1 MRRLQFDTC
10 SFISE
15 YHQAVAAGLS
25 PKELADL
32 MGMNYNTFCSRKH
45 ALKKRGVRLPEL
57 RRSKA
62 PRMRIAAKPV
72 LRLMAPVACKV
83 EPAPLSFTI
92 TVGADHA

>member
-1 MRRLQFDTC
+1 MRRLGFDTC

-15 YHQAVAAGLS
+15 YNQAVAAGLT

-32 MGMNYNTFCSRKH
+32 MGLNYNTFCSRKH

-57 RRSKA
+57 QRSTASGRRV
-62 PRMRIAAKPV
+62 AAKPV
-72 LRLMAPVACKV
+72 LRLMAPVTCQV
-83 EPAPLSFTI
+83 EPAPLHFTI